1 MPYMI
6 YSLLIS
12 TAAFLLASYLLPGFR
27 VDNVWSAV
35 MAAVAL
41 GVANA
46 IIRPL
51 VILFTLPLTVLT
63 LGLFL
68 LVVNGAVLAL
78 AVWLV
83 PGVAVANLGW
93 AIAAAVVISVV
104 NAVLGSVFN

>member
-35 MAAVAL
+35 MAAIAL
-41 GVANA
+41 GLANA

-93 AIAAAVVISVV
+93 AIAAAVVISVI

>member
-35 MAAVAL
+35 MAAIAL

-93 AIAAAVVISVV
+93 AIAAAVVIALV

>member
-35 MAAVAL
+35 MAAIAL

-68 LVVNGAVLAL
+68 LVVNGLVLAL

-93 AIAAAVVISVV
+93 AIAAAVVIAVV

>member
-1 MPYMI
+1 MAYMI
-6 YSLLIS
+6 YSLLVS

-27 VDNVWSAV
+27 VDSVVSAAI
-35 MAAVAL
+35 AAVAL
-41 GVANA
+41 GVCNA
-46 IIRPL
+46 LIRPL

-83 PGVAVANLGW
+83 PGVHVANLGW

-104 NAVLGSVFN
+104 NAVLGSIFN

>member
-1 MPYMI
+1 MI

-35 MAAVAL
+35 MAAIAL
-41 GVANA
+41 GLANA

-93 AIAAAVVISVV
+93 AIAAAVVISVI

>member
-1 MPYMI
+1 MAYMI
-6 YSLLIS
+6 YSLLVS
-12 TAAFLLASYLLPGFR
+12 TAAFLIASYLLPGFH
-27 VDNVWSAV
+27 VDSVWSAV
-35 MAAVAL
+35 IAAVVL
-41 GVANA
+41 GVCNA
-46 IIRPL
+46 LIRPL

-83 PGVAVANLGW
+83 PGVHIASFGW
-93 AIAAAVVISVV
+93 AIAAAVVIAVI